1 MSKPKMSA
9 ELEKIKKLYLKSD
22 KNSVLFGEDNITNN
36 LTRKLKKLKIKK
48 TINL

>member
-22 KNSVLFGEDNITNN
+22 KNSVLFGEDNIINN